1 MALEGEPVAS
11 HMRRYEEG
19 ASMKRFFLAVLAV
32 LSVAGV
38 PEGATAQSNVTVHA
52 QESFREGDVTRFTHF
67 DVTLDARLITAD
79 EALYDPVTG
88 STELRGNVVAH
99 LVAPAANYPF
109 DLFAM
114 EFHPEGDNTRLTH
127 FNVELDG
134 RQLSGEDGT
143 YDPKAGVLTFN
154 GSATLALPPGL
165 ANKMAPD
172 TVH

>member
-1 MALEGEPVAS
+1 
-11 HMRRYEEG
+11 
-19 ASMKRFFLAVLAV
+19 MKRFLRAGLFCLVFAS
-32 LSVAGV
+32 LSAG
-38 PEGATAQSNVTVHA
+38 AAAQSEVTVHA
-52 QESFREGDVTRFTHF
+52 RESFREGAVTRLTHF

-79 EALYDPVTG
+79 EAVYDPATG
-88 STELRGNVVAH
+88 RTELRGNVVAH
-99 LVAPAANYPF
+99 LVAPAAQYPF

-134 RQLSGEDGT
+134 RQLSGKDGT

-154 GSATLALPPGL
+154 GSGTLALPPGL
-165 ANKMAPD
+165 ANKMAPE

>member
-1 MALEGEPVAS
+1 
-11 HMRRYEEG
+11 
-19 ASMKRFFLAVLAV
+19 MKRFFLAGAICLA
-32 LSVAGV
+32 LAGFT
-38 PEGATAQSNVTVHA
+38 GGSAAQSNVTVHA
-52 QESFREGDVTRFTHF
+52 QESFREGAVMRLAHF

-79 EALYDPVTG
+79 EALYNPTTG
-88 STELRGNVVAH
+88 QTELRGNVVAH

-134 RQLSGEDGT
+134 RVLSGEDGT
-143 YDPKAGVLTFN
+143 YDPKSGVLTFN
-154 GSATLALPPGL
+154 GAGTLALPPGL
-165 ANKMAPD
+165 VNKMAPE

>member
-1 MALEGEPVAS
+1 
-11 HMRRYEEG
+11 
-19 ASMKRFFLAVLAV
+19 MKRYFLAGAICFVLAGFV
-32 LSVAGV
+32 T
-38 PEGATAQSNVTVHA
+38 GATAQSNVTVHA
-52 QESFREGDVTRFTHF
+52 QESFREGVVTRFTHF

-79 EALYDPVTG
+79 EALYDPATG
-88 STELRGNVVAH
+88 RTELRGNVVAH

-127 FNVELDG
+127 FKVELDG
-134 RQLSGEDGT
+134 RQLAGEDGT

-165 ANKMAPD
+165 ANKMAPE